1 MAICQEHVTDSLQAL
16 MKADYMLALN
26 SGHNIRRCIICGK
39 YFMLKSGV
47 HALYC
52 EGACPHAPGYTCRQ
66 FGTVE
71 VQKEL
76 AKNNPKVKAKLTA
89 FSRIT
94 KDMQRGAISQED
106 ARRAKDH
113 VRDRLY
119 DVSLRRMPEEPRIM
133 CETGSTMRC
142 AARISLLRSFLNKYL
157 LRKCMNIA
165 ASPE

>member
-1 MAICQEHVTDSLQAL
+1 
-16 MKADYMLALN
+16 
-26 SGHNIRRCIICGK
+26 
-39 YFMLKSGV
+39 
-47 HALYC
+47 
-52 EGACPHAPGYTCRQ
+52 
-66 FGTVE
+66 
-71 VQKEL
+71 
-76 AKNNPKVKAKLTA
+76 
-89 FSRIT
+89 
-94 KDMQRGAISQED
+94 MQRGAISQED
-106 ARRAKDH
+106 ARRVKDH

>member
-1 MAICQEHVTDSLQAL
+1 M
-16 MKADYMLALN
+16 
-26 SGHNIRRCIICGK
+26 
-39 YFMLKSGV
+39 
-47 HALYC
+47 
-52 EGACPHAPGYTCRQ
+52 
-66 FGTVE
+66 E

-94 KDMQRGAISQED
+94 KDMQRRAISQED

-113 VRDRLY
+113 VRDRFY
-119 DVSLRRMPEEPRIM
+119 DALR
-133 CETGSTMRC
+133 S
-142 AARISLLRSFLNKYL
+142 RISLLRSFLNKYL